1 MRREDSGTM
10 EEPRWLQWAR
20 ELQGLAQTGL
30 AFTKDPYDRER
41 YERLRAMAAEMM
53 AAQADLPASRIATLF
68 ASETGYATPKVEVR
82 AGVFDDRGRIL
93 LVREALDRDR
103 WTLPGGWADVNLTAV
118 QNVAKEVREESG
130 YEVRVGK
137 LAAVWDRARQ
147 GHPPAAWSC
156 YKLFF
161 LCSVTGGAART
172 SLETS
177 EVAWFGEHEIPS
189 DISLG
194 RVLPG
199 QIARLFTHAADPALP
214 TDVDRDD

>member
-1 MRREDSGTM
+1 MTD
-10 EEPRWLQWAR
+10 EPRWLHWAR
-20 ELQGLAQTGL
+20 ELQALAQTGL

-41 YERLRAMAAEMM
+41 YERLRAMAAEML
-53 AAQADLPASRIATLF
+53 AAGSDVPLATIAGLF
-68 ASETGYATPKVEVR
+68 DAQTGYATPKIEVR

-103 WTLPGGWADVNLTAV
+103 WTLPGGWADVNLTAA

-147 GHPPAAWSC
+147 GHPPSAWSC

-161 LCSVTGGAART
+161 LCEVTGGAART
-172 SLETS
+172 SIETT
-177 EVAWFGEHEIPS
+177 EVAWFAADEIPA

-194 RVLPG
+194 RVLPK
-199 QIARLFTHAADPALP
+199 QIARLFVHAADAALP
-214 TDVDRDD
+214 TDFDRED